1 VRFLILLLF
10 CVSCSTKKLTPN
22 DTRLDPNKRNWEEV
36 YKKEL
41 ISALENDD
49 DQAFHFFWRYYLEER
64 YKNKNKKLP

>member
-1 VRFLILLLF
+1 MRFLILLLF

-22 DTRLDPNKRNWEEV
+22 DTRFNPNKRNWEEV